1 VKGRAHG
8 LWTRILEMH
17 RRGSTPSPFV
27 LARLILRTRVLPEE
41 ITPDIDDPSLEERL
55 EAVMRE
61 VARAS

>member
-1 VKGRAHG
+1 
-8 LWTRILEMH
+8 MH